1 MPERYRIPCPNCGGS
16 RTNHSVVHEESV
28 SWSAHDGDIDGT
40 NNYAIVRCDG
50 CETYRYRSGN
60 FCSESYGPNG
70 YEEYDIRI
78 YPVHEPNHR
87 PGVETDSFPGNVAKM
102 YSETLSAF
110 NAGILT
116 LCGGGL
122 RAIVEAICID
132 QGIISGNL
140 VAKINGLV
148 TAGFMVQTQAD
159 FLHEERYIGNNAL
172 HELRTPSRQDLD
184 DGLRI
189 IENLLETIYV
199 LPERAQRLKDKRQ
212 NGG

>member
-1 MPERYRIPCPNCGGS
+1 
-16 RTNHSVVHEESV
+16 
-28 SWSAHDGDIDGT
+28 
-40 NNYAIVRCDG
+40 
-50 CETYRYRSGN
+50 
-60 FCSESYGPNG
+60 
-70 YEEYDIRI
+70 
-78 YPVHEPNHR
+78 
-87 PGVETDSFPGNVAKM
+87 M